1 MFRYTP
7 RCGRRWPAMSSTW
20 PAVELGSS
28 ARLVRRAVGASEC
41 RGKRYVGLEH
51 IGEGTLAITSTGDG
65 DLVES
70 AKSEFRAGDI
80 LFGKLR
86 PYFRKV
92 AIAPFDGV
100 CSTDIWVVRPV
111 RGVDPRFLFYRLAS
125 TEFVEAASRG
135 AEGTRMPRAKWGFVS
150 RLAFPL
156 PPLAIQKRIAQILG
170 TFDDKI
176 ELNRRM
182 NETLE
187 AMARAIF
194 KSWFVDFDPVHAKA
208 AGRDTGLPK
217 RIADLF
223 PSGFQ
228 SSELGLIP
236 KGWEVATVSDVA
248 GLNLHCVRSDYPY
261 EQIEYVDISSVS
273 AGRLCQTARYGLRD
287 APSRAQRL
295 VRHGDTIWSCVRPN
309 RRSFLFI
316 QFPPENLVVS
326 TGFAVITPR
335 RATPSYLHAWVTAD
349 SFVDYLAA
357 SADGSAY
364 PAVRPEYFAR
374 AAILVPPPAVLAAH
388 EGAVGPLHAASAKS
402 WAGAERLALLR
413 DTLLPKLLSGELPV
427 PEAETIISEVT

>member
-20 PAVELGSS
+20 PAVEVGSS

-51 IGEGTLAITSTGDG
+51 IGEGTLAITSAGDG

-156 PPLAIQKRIAQILG
+156 PPLAIQKRISHILG
-170 TFDDKI
+170 TLDDKI
-176 ELNRRM
+176 ELSRRM

-208 AGRDTGLPK
+208 AGRDTGLPR
-217 RIADLF
+217 RIAGLF
-223 PSGFQ
+223 PSEFQ

-236 KGWEVATVSDVA
+236 KGWKVVLLGELAELAYGSALPAEARRPGTVPVFGSNGQIGWHSDPNAQGPGIIVGRKGNPGVVTWSYTDFFA
-248 GLNLHCVRSDYPY
+248 IDTAYYVVPRGGLGRSLHFLFHALREQGLASLGADSAVPGLNRNIAYTSKQVL
-261 EQIEYVDISSVS
+261 
-273 AGRLCQTARYGLRD
+273 
-287 APSRAQRL
+287 
-295 VRHGDTIWSCVRPN
+295 
-309 RRSFLFI
+309 
-316 QFPPENLVVS
+316 PP
-326 TGFAVITPR
+326 
-335 RATPSYLHAWVTAD
+335 H
-349 SFVDYLAA
+349 
-357 SADGSAY
+357 
-364 PAVRPEYFAR
+364 AVRAEFDES
-374 AAILVPPPAVLAAH
+374 LA
-388 EGAVGPLHAASAKS
+388 PLLSK
-402 WAGAERLALLR
+402 AEKCRREMMNLALLR